1 MAEKSGFRFGCVS
14 LIILLIGFGF
24 GAATPFLIEK
34 ASRKEAEK
42 KRLDGGAPIRPA
54 FLREPQECP
63 KTSDEATDLDNRMV
77 DVGRSVAASDPTG
90 QSPVNNY
97 VVSYFAWHWRISG
110 ARRCPPSDQIVQQL
124 APLLDR
130 YKWPLANTE
139 LNDLRLAERLP
150 PSAARAQGLATV
162 GFLGWIPPSTLKGD
176 DSRPYARQLLA
187 EQGRFA
193 LPWRAAALREI
204 NGETRL
210 GTSAAYLA
218 VATDPVSALPK
229 VQSAMADML
238 RQSRARSTKAYR
250 TGGEVRA
257 IRGDDANR
265 LIELGYAL
273 ARGGAA
279 AEPHSQPIIDM
290 LDEVIARAAPP
301 FGLMA
306 TKPTEFCRIAK
317 HIGGR
322 VARAASS
329 KDFCANGFKGGD
341 GAPNPY

>member
-1 MAEKSGFRFGCVS
+1 M
-14 LIILLIGFGF
+14 
-24 GAATPFLIEK
+24 
-34 ASRKEAEK
+34 
-42 KRLDGGAPIRPA
+42 
-54 FLREPQECP
+54 
-63 KTSDEATDLDNRMV
+63 
-77 DVGRSVAASDPTG
+77 
-90 QSPVNNY
+90 
-97 VVSYFAWHWRISG
+97 
-110 ARRCPPSDQIVQQL
+110 
-124 APLLDR
+124 
-130 YKWPLANTE
+130 
-139 LNDLRLAERLP
+139 
-150 PSAARAQGLATV
+150 
-162 GFLGWIPPSTLKGD
+162 
-176 DSRPYARQLLA
+176 
-187 EQGRFA
+187 
-193 LPWRAAALREI
+193 
-204 NGETRL
+204 
-210 GTSAAYLA
+210 
-218 VATDPVSALPK
+218 ATDPVSALPK